1 MRTKSLL
8 LLVMALGCGLIAAV
22 GINQIMARPSTDGET
37 VSIVVAKREILKG
50 DLIKPDDIRL
60 QEWRKDALPEGAIDK
75 IEVLQDKRVKSTII
89 LGEPL
94 LAGKLIDGK
103 GDAVEIPAGM
113 KAVTVK
119 VDKVSASGLIK
130 PGDNVDVLVHAE
142 ANQQRGIMQTTTQ
155 RLLENVKVL
164 AVDDVVERPAPG
176 EPPISATTVSL
187 LVTPKDAMRV
197 TLASEVGTIRLIMR
211 SIKDQSGE
219 DDAIDSGVSISE
231 LFRGGSSGDST
242 PKSGGS
248 GGGLLASAGILPL
261 PKTGGPSLGDE
272 VAKGV
277 NSFADLLSEIKK
289 ARDVGIPD
297 EKKSYKVMLILGNEA
312 QEVEF
317 NGESRLGQ
325 VVGSTGGSGGV
336 GASAGLPPT
345 PALDSRITPP
355 AGLVPEV
362 APASETVH
370 GWMDGLSE
378 SLSREV

>member
-22 GINQIMARPSTDGET
+22 GINQIMARPSNEGET

-89 LGEPL
+89 VGEPL

-103 GDAVEIPAGM
+103 GDSPEIPAGM

-219 DDAIDSGVSISE
+219 EEAIDSGVSISE
-231 LFRGGSSGDST
+231 LFRGGSSADSA
-242 PKSGGS
+242 PKSSGS
-248 GGGLLASAGILPL
+248 SGGLLASAGIMPL
-261 PKTGGPSLGDE
+261 PQTGPSLGDE

-289 ARDVGIPD
+289 ARDIGIPE

-325 VVGSTGGSGGV
+325 VVGSSGGSGV
-336 GASAGLPPT
+336 GAGAGLPPT
-345 PALDSRITPP
+345 PALDSRIAPP
-355 AGLVPEV
+355 AGLEPE

-370 GWMDGLSE
+370 
-378 SLSREV
+378 